1 MKGKKY
7 HTFGTISKSNRKIV
21 ERDTIHN
28 TNSEIPD
35 HSHSWLD
42 TDSSITSVYV
52 YLAYVRIFYWYNA
65 S

>member
-7 HTFGTISKSNRKIV
+7 HTIGTKSKSNRKIV
-21 ERDTIHN
+21 ERDKIHN

-42 TDSSITSVYV
+42 TGSSI
-52 YLAYVRIFYWYNA
+52 
-65 S
+65 